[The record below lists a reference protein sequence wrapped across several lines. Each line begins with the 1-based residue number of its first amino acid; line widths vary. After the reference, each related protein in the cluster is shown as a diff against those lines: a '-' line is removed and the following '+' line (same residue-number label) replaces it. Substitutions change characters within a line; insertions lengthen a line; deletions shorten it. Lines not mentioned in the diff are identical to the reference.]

1 MAVERSVQQQFRV
14 PKHVLSRSV
23 GDDTVLLDLRREE
36 YFSLDSVGTRVW
48 SLIVEGESVR
58 SIVDQITESYGADV
72 SVVADDVDALISDLV
87 ATGLLV
93 TA

>member
-1 MAVERSVQQQFRV
+1 MVVERRVQQFRI

-23 GDDTVLLDLRREE
+23 GDDTVLLDLHRDE
-36 YFSLDSVGTRVW
+36 YFSLDSVGTQVW
-48 SLIVEGESVR
+48 SLLVEGESVR
-58 SIVDQITESYGADV
+58 AIVDRITETYGVDV
-72 SVVADDVDALISDLV
+72 AVVADDVDALISDLV